1 MLLQCGHCKTMAPDW
16 EKLAKD
22 WEKSEIGLVAEVDCT
37 DPDSETICQE
47 FNVEGFPTLLHGD
60 PSAPEE
66 YQGGR
71 DYESLSEFA
80 QTFLGRPICGLTKTD
95 NCSDEEKETIKK
107 VLAMSKD
114 DLMKVAEGVKTQMN
128 AAQKALDEFIDEI
141 NSQYEAKSNEY
152 NKNVAS
158 IKEEANFK
166 WVQQAL
172 TKVHGLTPESLAGD
186 DEDDKDEL

>member
-1 MLLQCGHCKTMAPDW
+1 MYLQCGHCKSMAPDW

-22 WEKSEIGLVAEVDCT
+22 WEKNDIGLVAEVDCT
-37 DPDSETICQE
+37 EPDSETICQE
-47 FNVEGFPTLLHGD
+47 FNVEGFPTILYGD

-80 QTFLGRPICGLTKTD
+80 KTFLGRPICGLTKTD
-95 NCSDEEKETIKK
+95 NCSDDEKETIKK

-114 DLMKVAEGVKTQMN
+114 DLMKVAETVKTKMN
-128 AAQKALDEFIDEI
+128 TAQKELDEFIDEI
-141 NSQYEAKSNEY
+141 NAQYEAKTNEY
-152 NKNVAS
+152 SKNVAT
-158 IKEEANFK
+158 IKEESNFK

-172 TKVHGLTPESLAGD
+172 TKVHGVTPENLA